1 MFSDSLTVERPSD
14 TSVEM
19 GTQRPSATVGTLG
32 RGPPKATR
40 SRWSFRREGTPPGA
54 DLFRMAGP

>member
-19 GTQRPSATVGTLG
+19 GTPSVRVRPSARWGAVVV
-32 RGPPKATR
+32 PPRKR
-40 SRWSFRREGTPPGA
+40 SAWRTSLPHG
-54 DLFRMAGP
+54 